1 MIRRACTKTEINTID
16 TTGKMNTTGPI
27 VYLLKLLV
35 SQGGFSSLSKIVK
48 DPQFNCIM
56 PKKLEQEKVCSMIF
70 EVYYCDIPQEQK
82 TLDPFVI
89 YNPVYAPVREE
100 MSAAAY
106 GRDYK
111 DLEEHTA
118 V

>member
-1 MIRRACTKTEINTID
+1 
-16 TTGKMNTTGPI
+16 
-27 VYLLKLLV
+27 
-35 SQGGFSSLSKIVK
+35 
-48 DPQFNCIM
+48 
-56 PKKLEQEKVCSMIF
+56 MIF

-106 GRDYK
+106 SRDYK